1 MTKYLIKAS
10 YSPEGFKGVMASGG
24 TARQDA
30 ISKMVADLGGS
41 LESMYFAFGDTDVFL
56 VVDAPNPETVVAI
69 GGTVVSSGAL
79 SKYETVQLIEPS
91 VIDDATNISVDYTPP
106 GQQDS

>member
-1 MTKYLIKAS
+1 MAKYLIKAS

-24 TARQDA
+24 TARQDV

-41 LESMYFAFGDTDVFL
+41 LDAMYFAFGDTDVFL
-56 VVDAPNPETVVAI
+56 IVDAPNPETMIAV
-69 GGTVVSSGAL
+69 GGTVVAAGAL

-91 VIDDATNISVDYTPP
+91 TVDDAVNISVDYTPP
-106 GQQDS
+106 GG